1 MLTSMT
7 CGRARQL
14 MPLYAA
20 GDLAGWRAR
29 RVAAHVGGCDSCRRL
44 AAEFAATREWARA
57 ASEPPEFGAE
67 FYEGLRQSVLEEIRR
82 DGRPAGSRRS
92 PLLAALG
99 GRRLAYAASFAL
111 ALVACALAIHFHLR
125 RATDAPQS
133 PLAAAT
139 PTNIN
144 EVPRPATT
152 PARKAQEEPQP
163 TTPRD
168 DGQRRPR
175 PKIQN
180 AAGGGSVRKGLT
192 LPRNAKRET
201 AGRELIA
208 GATPE
213 REPRRAAVAEAVRPK
228 TGEVARIEIQTADP
242 NIRIIW
248 LTPREAEAPAPK
260 R

>member
-7 CGRARQL
+7 CGRAQKW

-20 GDLAGWRAR
+20 GDLAGWRGR

-82 DGRPAGSRRS
+82 DRRPAGSRRS
-92 PLLAALG
+92 PLFAAAG

-125 RATDAPQS
+125 RAADAPQS
-133 PLAAAT
+133 PVASLPTDVREVAT
-139 PTNIN
+139 PAP
-144 EVPRPATT
+144 VPKSR
-152 PARKAQEEPQP
+152 EHEPQP
-163 TTPRD
+163 TTTPRD
-168 DGQRRPR
+168 IERRKPRPR
-175 PKIQN
+175 LQQG
-180 AAGGGSVRKGLT
+180 AGSLRKALNF
-192 LPRNAKRET
+192 PRHARREA
-201 AGRELIA
+201 AGRELTA

-213 REPRRAAVAEAVRPK
+213 REPRRSAAGTVMPSK
-228 TGEVARIEIQTADP
+228 SGEIARIEIQTADP

-248 LTPREAEAPAPK
+248 LTPQEAEAPAPK

>member
-7 CGRARQL
+7 CGRAQKL

-20 GDLAGWRAR
+20 GDLAGWRGR
-29 RVAAHVGGCDSCRRL
+29 RVAAHVRGCGPCRRL
-44 AAEFAATREWARA
+44 AAEFAATRGWARA

-82 DGRPAGSRRS
+82 DRRPAGSRRS
-92 PLLAALG
+92 PLFAAAG
-99 GRRLAYAASFAL
+99 GRQLAYAASFAL

-125 RATDAPQS
+125 RSPDAPQL

-139 PTNIN
+139 PTNVN

-152 PARKAQEEPQP
+152 PVREAQEPPPAAPRSVERHKPQP
-163 TTPRD
+163 RA
-168 DGQRRPR
+168 QV
-175 PKIQN
+175 
-180 AAGGGSVRKGLT
+180 AAGNPRRTLTLRGRAKPDAAVRGLT
-192 LPRNAKRET
+192 
-201 AGRELIA
+201 A
-208 GATPE
+208 GAQPE
-213 REPRRAAVAEAVRPK
+213 REPHRSAAGAAMPSK
-228 TGEVARIEIQTADP
+228 PGEVARIEIQTADP

-248 LTPREAEAPAPK
+248 LAPQEADAPAPN

>member
-7 CGRARQL
+7 CGRAQKL

-29 RVAAHVGGCDSCRRL
+29 RVAAHVGGCGPCRRL
-44 AAEFAATREWARA
+44 ASEFAATREWARA
-57 ASEPPEFGAE
+57 AAEPPEFGAE

-92 PLLAALG
+92 PLFAAFG

-125 RATDAPQS
+125 RATDAPPS
-133 PLAAAT
+133 PLAMNPAGVREAPT
-139 PTNIN
+139 P
-144 EVPRPATT
+144 VPAPRE
-152 PARKAQEEPQP
+152 REPQR
-163 TTPRD
+163 TTTRD
-168 DGQRRPR
+168 TGRRQPQ
-175 PKIQN
+175 PKVQV
-180 AAGGGSVRKGLT
+180 AAGNPRRTLTLRGRTTHDAAVRGLT
-192 LPRNAKRET
+192 
-201 AGRELIA
+201 A
-208 GATPE
+208 GAAPD
-213 REPRRAAVAEAVRPK
+213 REPRRSAAGTVMPSK
-228 TGEVARIEIQTADP
+228 SGELARIEIQTADP

-248 LTPREAEAPAPK
+248 LTPQEADAPAPK